1 MKIARFF
8 GLATVGLLLT
18 GFTFALERQAERA
31 NEQAAAEMA
40 AAANALLATLSAE
53 ARDAATWPFE
63 DAERTRWHFV
73 PGEMHPRQG
82 ARIGDMTEAQ
92 RGAAHALLRSGLSER
107 GYATTTAIMEL
118 EGILREVEG
127 AGTRFDRNPNL
138 YFFSVFGTPGPDAAW
153 GWRVEGH
160 HVSIHF
166 TVVEGEWVAT
176 TPAFLGSNPAH
187 VREGPRAGL
196 RVLAER
202 EDVAR
207 QLFASLD
214 AEQRSVALVSEEA
227 PNDIITGTELGIEPL
242 TPLGITA
249 AALRPDQR
257 DLLMSL
263 IEVYADLARDDLSE
277 ARMATLARTNV
288 DDLTFAWA
296 GSGDLGARHYYRVQG
311 PSFLIEYDNTQND
324 ANHIHSV
331 WRDFDGDFGEDLLRE
346 HLAAVPH

>member
-1 MKIARFF
+1 MKSTRFL
-8 GLATVGLLLT
+8 GLVTFGLLLT
-18 GFTFALERQAERA
+18 GFSFALERESARV

-40 AAANALLATLSAE
+40 AAANAFLTTLSAE

-73 PGEMHPRQG
+73 PGEMHARQG
-82 ARIGDMTEAQ
+82 ARIGDMTAAE
-92 RGAAHALLRSGLSER
+92 REAAHALLRSGLSDR

-127 AGTRFDRNPNL
+127 ADARFDRDPNL
-138 YFFSVFGTPGPDAAW
+138 YLFSVFGTPGPDAAW

-202 EDVAR
+202 ENVAR

-214 AEQRSVALVSEEA
+214 AEQLSVALISEEA
-227 PNDIITGTELGIEPL
+227 PNDIITGAELNVEPL
-242 TPLGITA
+242 SPVGITA
-249 AALRPDQR
+249 TALRPDQR

-277 ARMATLARTNV
+277 ARMDALARTNV

-296 GSGDLGARHYYRVQG
+296 GSGDVGARHYYRVQG
-311 PSFLIEYDNTQND
+311 PSFVIEYDNTQND
-324 ANHIHSV
+324 ANHVHSV
-331 WRDFDGDFGEDLLRE
+331 WRDFDGDFGGDILRE
-346 HLAAVPH
+346 HLAALPH